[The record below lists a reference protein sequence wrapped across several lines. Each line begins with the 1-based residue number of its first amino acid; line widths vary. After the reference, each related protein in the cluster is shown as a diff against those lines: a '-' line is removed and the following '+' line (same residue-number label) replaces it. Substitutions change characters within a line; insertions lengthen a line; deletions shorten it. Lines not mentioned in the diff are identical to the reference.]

1 MLRSKTPIA
10 LTVILLLF
18 VTVVASP
25 VWADQAGAASAI
37 ASAKNTIVT
46 CYSAVKDAEAAG
58 ANITVLVGTLN
69 EAGSL
74 LSQAEFAYDASDF
87 DTAFNLASQ
96 SQNTLANLAGEANI
110 LRDTATQ
117 QQNQDFLINVAG
129 SIIGAFLVIVAGFVV
144 WFLLK
149 RKYKTTEAN
158 ASESATV

>member
-69 EAGSL
+69 EAGLL